1 MKLPPLKSL
10 KFFVVCS
17 KTKNFSKAASILNLT
32 QGAVSKQIALLEDHL
47 GLKLFERNFQ
57 SLDLTDA
64 AKIFLKK
71 IEAALLNIESA
82 TSEIIG
88 SKNKKKAKE
97 ILHINVMPSMSGVWL
112 VPLLKDFKKKFP
124 KYDVLMKIGDGKIDF
139 EKEGCD
145 LAIRVSAQKN
155 NPSWKK
161 FTAIKI
167 MGEELLCVCSPKY
180 KKDHKIKEAR
190 DLLKCNLLGHT
201 YRTQMWQKYFSYF
214 GLKNVRIRHSHTFEH
229 LFMLSAA
236 AKNNMGVGLV
246 PKFLIEKELKNK
258 ELVEAVSSNFKSNYI
273 YYTLHLK
280 QKNVAQKIT
289 DFATWISEVGKSEY
303 TQPSPHHL

>member
-10 KFFVVCS
+10 RVFVTCA
-17 KTKNFSKAASILNLT
+17 KTKNFSKAAAILNLT

-47 GLKLFERNFQ
+47 GLKLFARNFQ

-64 AKIFLKK
+64 AKIYLKK
-71 IEAALLNIESA
+71 IEKALLTIESA
-82 TSEIIG
+82 TSEISS

-124 KYDVLMKIGDGKIDF
+124 QYDVLMKIGDGEIDF
-139 EKEGCD
+139 KKEGCD
-145 LAIRVSAQKN
+145 LAIRVSLQKN
-155 NPSWKK
+155 NPAWKK
-161 FTAIKI
+161 FVATKI

-180 KKDHKIKEAR
+180 KKDHKIKEAK

-201 YRTQMWQKYFSYF
+201 YRTQMWQKYLTHF
-214 GLKNVRIRHSHTFEH
+214 GLKNLKLRHGNNFEH
-229 LFMLSAA
+229 LFMLSEA
-236 AKNNMGVGLV
+236 AKNGMGVGLV

-258 ELVEAVSSNFKSNYI
+258 ELVEAINSDFKSTYT
-273 YYTLHLK
+273 YYALHLK

-289 DFATWISEVGKSEY
+289 DFANWISQVGKN
-303 TQPSPHHL
+303 